1 MNYQKQTSETVLIV
15 NPNSSGGST
24 GKNWDNLY
32 NQVRQIIGGYPEVA
46 FSKKP
51 GDGTTL
57 ARDFLRKGFK
67 KVVALGGDGTINE
80 VANGFFEEITLENYD
95 NTNVNAA
102 VELPMLKTINPEATM
117 GLIPFGQEMF

>member
-1 MNYQKQTSETVLIV
+1 LYQKQTSETVLIV

-24 GKNWDNLY
+24 GKNWDSLY

-46 FSKKP
+46 FSKKS

-67 KVVALGGDGTINE
+67 KVVAL
-80 VANGFFEEITLENYD
+80 
-95 NTNVNAA
+95 
-102 VELPMLKTINPEATM
+102 
-117 GLIPFGQEMF
+117 